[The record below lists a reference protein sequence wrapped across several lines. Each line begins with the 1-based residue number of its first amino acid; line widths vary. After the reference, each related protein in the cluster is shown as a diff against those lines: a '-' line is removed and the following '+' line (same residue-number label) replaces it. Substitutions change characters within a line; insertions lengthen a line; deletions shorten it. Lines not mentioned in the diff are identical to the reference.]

1 LSPYI
6 DDLPAQ
12 VAHPAGCPR
21 CNETGYF
28 GREAITEIIHFDRDI
43 RDMIRTNK
51 SIAEIR
57 EFIKERGDYLISD
70 HAVEKM
76 KKFLFSPQDVYERV
90 LIEET
95 VKSVV
100 IPEDNVVSETKT
112 FQYREEVFQKT
123 ESADALSILVVD
135 DDEDTRKLLTRFLED
150 SGYKITLANDGI
162 DALIQLSQNNY
173 DLVISDIQ
181 MPNLDGFK
189 FIEIK
194 NQKGILT
201 PVIFLT
207 SQTSQE
213 DEVKGLELGASDFI
227 KKPVKKDLLLLRIR
241 KILNTK

>member
-1 LSPYI
+1 MKQ
-6 DDLPAQ
+6 D
-12 VAHPAGCPR
+12 
-21 CNETGYF
+21 F

-112 FQYREEVFQKT
+112 FQYKKEVFQKT

-207 SQTSQE
+207 SQTSLE

>member
-1 LSPYI
+1 
-6 DDLPAQ
+6 
-12 VAHPAGCPR
+12 
-21 CNETGYF
+21 
-28 GREAITEIIHFDRDI
+28 
-43 RDMIRTNK
+43 
-51 SIAEIR
+51 
-57 EFIKERGDYLISD
+57 
-70 HAVEKM
+70 M

-112 FQYREEVFQKT
+112 FQYKKEVFQKT